1 MKKLT
6 AAMLIITAAFFLGLG
21 VVSKPLMADTSENDK
36 NHRDVYLNIMTIN
49 KPQYEMIKKLCGD
62 KHNVQYMF
70 NEAKDVKEYKYD
82 KGIINNISN
91 MDLFFY
97 SGSYYN
103 NTPINNMVSEL
114 DKSSLGVINLSRGIR
129 ELQTEVDNK
138 TVTNPYYYLG
148 IPEYKIMIYNAK
160 SALQEKDPANRN
172 FYEENYNNLVKQ
184 LDEIQK
190 NFEKNSSEY
199 KKFKFILEDNS
210 LEYFFRGVGLNI
222 EVLPKDKFLEDYIK
236 DNKLKASDVVFVQ
249 NEYGKDIKLPKE
261 VKNIKLNIF
270 DDNKE
275 FIDIIQS
282 NIKKIQTLVKNK

>member
-6 AAMLIITAAFFLGLG
+6 AAMLIITAAFFLGIG

-36 NHRDVYLNIMTIN
+36 NNRDVYLNIMTIN

-70 NEAKDVKEYKYD
+70 NNFNDIKNYKYD
-82 KGIINNISN
+82 KSIVDNISN

-97 SGSYYN
+97 SAVTYSGLE
-103 NTPINNMVSEL
+103 INNMISEL
-114 DKSSLGVINLSRGIR
+114 DKSKLGVINLSRGIR
-129 ELQTEVDNK
+129 EIAIELNKK
-138 TVTNPYYYLG
+138 TVTNPYYFLG

-172 FYEENYNNLVKQ
+172 FYEQNYNSLVKK

-190 NFEKNSSEY
+190 GFEKNISDY
-199 KKFKFILEDNS
+199 KKFKFILQDNS
-210 LEYFFRGVGLNI
+210 LEYFFRGIGLNF
-222 EVLPKDKFLEDYIK
+222 ETLPKEKSLDDYIK
-236 DNKLKASDVVFVQ
+236 NNNLKSEDVVFVQ
-249 NEYGKDIKLPKE
+249 NSADKE
-261 VKNIKLNIF
+261 VKSNNNIKNIKLEVF

-275 FIDIIQS
+275 FIDIIQG
-282 NIKKIQTLVKNK
+282 NIEKMQSLIKNK